1 MELGIFARTFARPD
15 LGEVLD
21 AVRDTGLRTMQ
32 FNLALAR
39 GEPPVEIRRACEVRG
54 LRMAA
59 VSGTYNMAHPDP
71 AVRADGLRWLR
82 ALIASAREL
91 GTDTV
96 TLCTGTRDRV
106 DMWRRHPDNATPEA
120 WADTVA
126 SVAAAIE
133 TAEAHGVTLAFEP
146 EHANVVDSAGAARRL
161 LDEIR
166 SPRLRVVVDA
176 ANLPGEP
183 IEHVIAPLAGEIV
196 IAHAKDRRADGT
208 FAAAGQG
215 DVDWETYLQLLAPLD
230 VPLIIHG
237 LAEDEVPAAIRF
249 LRARI

>member
-1 MELGIFARTFARPD
+1 MELGIFARTFARP
-15 LGEVLD
+15 GPGAVLD
-21 AVRDTGLRTMQ
+21 AVRDCGLRTMQ
-32 FNLALAR
+32 FNLALAE
-39 GEPPVEIRRACEVRG
+39 GVPAGEIRAACEARG

-71 AVRADGLRWLR
+71 AARADGLRWLR
-82 ALIASAREL
+82 AVIASAGDF
-91 GTDTV
+91 GTGTV
-96 TLCTGTRDRV
+96 TLCTGTRDPD

-126 SVAAAIE
+126 GVAAAIE
-133 TAEAHGVTLAFEP
+133 TAEEHGVTLAFEP
-146 EHANVVDSAGAARRL
+146 EHANVVASAEAARRL

-166 SPRLRVVVDA
+166 SPRLRVVIDA

-183 IEHVIAPLAGEIV
+183 LERALALLAGEIA

-215 DVDWETYLQLLAPLD
+215 DVDWETYLRLLAPLE
-230 VPLIIHG
+230 VPLIMHG
-237 LAEDEVPAAIRF
+237 LSEDEVAGAIRF
-249 LRARI
+249 LRERL